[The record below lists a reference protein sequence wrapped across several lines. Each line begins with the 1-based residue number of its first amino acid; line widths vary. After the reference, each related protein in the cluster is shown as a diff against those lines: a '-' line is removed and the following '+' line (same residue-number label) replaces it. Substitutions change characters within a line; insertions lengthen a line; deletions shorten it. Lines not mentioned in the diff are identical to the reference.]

1 MVTPAFSIIFLW
13 LDHRFFPIF
22 PWPKWRNAMP
32 FAFSQVS
39 GATYITVPGQSVSL
53 APGVKLVAKPKSIN
67 FLGAGYETKRKAWEN
82 MGKNGKMMGKHG
94 KKWENDGETM
104 GNPRKMMG
112 KHGKKWE
119 NDGETMGN
127 PRKMDGES
135 LK

>member
-1 MVTPAFSIIFLW
+1 MVRS
-13 LDHRFFPIF
+13 PIF
-22 PWPKWRNAMP
+22 PN
-32 FAFSQVS
+32 FSM
-39 GATYITVPGQSVSL
+39 AKMEKCHAICFFPGLRRHVHHC
-53 APGVKLVAKPKSIN
+53 ARAIGE
-67 FLGAGYETKRKAWEN
+67 FGAGGEARGQAEVDQLPGRRLRNETESL
-82 MGKNGKMMGKHG
+82 GKNGKMMGKHG
-94 KKWENDGETM
+94 KKLENDGETM